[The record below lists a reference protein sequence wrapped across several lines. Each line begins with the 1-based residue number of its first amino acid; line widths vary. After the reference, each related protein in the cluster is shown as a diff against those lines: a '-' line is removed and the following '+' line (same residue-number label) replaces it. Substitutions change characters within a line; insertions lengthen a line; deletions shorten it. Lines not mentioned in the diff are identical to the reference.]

1 MECAVSI
8 VDTSSDHSTSIAR
21 WTRTPPISRWP
32 AIASTIS
39 SHQSTVNTTLNT
51 DRNGCRPNVVT
62 SIRKNTSIPDS
73 LDARGRPHNRVASHA
88 RPSIN
93 EHPACSKLSGAAMV
107 SSVYARKRI
116 TVSVRLTS
124 PRLKA

>member
-1 MECAVSI
+1 MI
-8 VDTSSDHSTSIAR
+8 T
-21 WTRTPPISRWP
+21 
-32 AIASTIS
+32 

-51 DRNGCRPNVVT
+51 DRNGCRLNDVT

-73 LDARGRPHNRVASHA
+73 LDAHGQLPIRVAWHA

-107 SSVYARKRI
+107 SSVYARKHI

-124 PRLKA
+124 PRLKGLISARTI